1 MFRKPHAT
9 MHHEQN
15 RFQTAFSAAPTSLA
29 GRLLGFAG
37 AVIAAILAF
46 MFSLAA
52 LAVVAVVGAL
62 LGGWLWWKT
71 RAVRRQMQDAM
82 QAQAQQRPPGGY
94 IIEGEVVR
102 EPETAV
108 IRRLPE

>member
-1 MFRKPHAT
+1 MFRTPHTA

-15 RFQTAFSAAPTSLA
+15 RFQTAFSAAPASLA

-37 AVIAAILAF
+37 AVIAAVLAF
-46 MFSLAA
+46 MFSIAA
-52 LAVVAVVGAL
+52 LAVVAVVGTL

-71 RAVRRQMQDAM
+71 RAVRRQMHDAM
-82 QAQAQQRPPGGY
+82 QAQAQQRPPGGH

-102 EPETAV
+102 EPETAI
-108 IRRLPE
+108 IRRLPD

>member
-1 MFRKPHAT
+1 
-9 MHHEQN
+9 MHQEQN
-15 RFQTAFSAAPTSLA
+15 RFHTAYAAAPASLA

-52 LAVVAVVGAL
+52 LAVVALGGAL

-71 RAVRRQMQDAM
+71 RAVRRQMQEAM
-82 QAQAQQRPPGGY
+82 QAQAQQRPSGGY

-102 EPETAV
+102 EPETV
-108 IRRLPE
+108 VVRRLPE